1 MKASIVILLTL
12 GNQTERGEVSTIT
25 NSIINT
31 VQVFEDTTSTIYRL
45 ADKGK
50 ILVCISTKKAVSH
63 MEHIFFAATC
73 TLCIY
78 EYDRPLVYKKNPAPD
93 GHRCGL
99 CPTYYQKTCGFN
111 MQDNTTYIFDNH
123 CIMDLYNCFEGT
135 EFITMNYNKCLY
147 FGNFAYVHGFK
158 NEDKD
163 YGEDHFII
171 KGSKKNPDF
180 VD

>member
-1 MKASIVILLTL
+1 MKESIL
-12 GNQTERGEVSTIT
+12 
-25 NSIINT
+25 
-31 VQVFEDTTSTIYRL
+31 
-45 ADKGK
+45 
-50 ILVCISTKKAVSH
+50 ILVSL
-63 MEHIFFAATC
+63 ATC
-73 TLCIY
+73 ALCNY

-111 MQDNTTYIFDNH
+111 MQDNSTYIFDNH